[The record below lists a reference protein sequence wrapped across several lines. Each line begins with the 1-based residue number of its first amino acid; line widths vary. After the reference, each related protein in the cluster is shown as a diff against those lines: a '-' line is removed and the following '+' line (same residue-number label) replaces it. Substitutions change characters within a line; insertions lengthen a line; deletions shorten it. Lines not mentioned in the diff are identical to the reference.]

1 MGSKKPLSIVLI
13 STDYPPL
20 CTSMAVQMRDLARE
34 FALQGHNPIVIIPS
48 EKLEDSW
55 VTETQDGVIVLRLKS
70 MQLRHATY
78 YKRTIAEFALPFIM
92 LYRLLQS
99 PFRRMSIDLVAWYSP
114 TIFFGPLVWFIKHT
128 KGCKSYLILR
138 DIFPEWAVDLG
149 LIKKGPVF
157 WFFKKVTN
165 FQYLMADTIGVQTA
179 SNLVYMSK
187 WVKSKSH
194 NVEVLQNWQSPAQD
208 IGSAIQIERTVLR
221 GKKIFVYIGNM
232 GIAQGMDIFIDLA
245 DQFKNRNDI
254 GFLFVGRGSEVNR
267 LKFRTSEL
275 SLSNILFF
283 DEIDST
289 EMPGLLKQC
298 HVGLIALDPRHK
310 THNIP
315 GKFLT
320 YLLAGLPVLARIN
333 DDTDLKKL
341 ILEKGVGRVYVG
353 ENIME
358 FKIIAEE
365 MIDNSTLRKTMSM
378 QGHKLAKEMFSTE
391 KAVQQIIAS
400 VNIDYA

>member
-1 MGSKKPLSIVLI
+1 MALLPLVNTGMGSKKPLSIVLI

-55 VTETQDGVIVLRLKS
+55 ITETQDGVIVLRLKS
-70 MQLRHATY
+70 LKLRHATY
-78 YKRTIAEFALPFIM
+78 YKRTIAEFSLPFIM

-99 PFRRMSIDLVAWYSP
+99 PFRGMSIDLVAWYSP
-114 TIFFGPLVWFIKHT
+114 TIFFGPLVWYIKHT
-128 KGCKSYLILR
+128 KKCKSYLILR

-149 LIKKGPVF
+149 LIKKGLVF

-194 NVEVLQNWQSPAQD
+194 NVEVLQNWQSPTQD
-208 IGSAIQIERTVLR
+208 IGSAIQIERTVLS

-245 DQFKNRNDI
+245 DQFKK
-254 GFLFVGRGSEVNR
+254 G
-267 LKFRTSEL
+267 T
-275 SLSNILFF
+275 ILVF
-283 DEIDST
+283 
-289 EMPGLLKQC
+289 
-298 HVGLIALDPRHK
+298 
-310 THNIP
+310 
-315 GKFLT
+315 
-320 YLLAGLPVLARIN
+320 YL
-333 DDTDLKKL
+333 
-341 ILEKGVGRVYVG
+341 
-353 ENIME
+353 
-358 FKIIAEE
+358 
-365 MIDNSTLRKTMSM
+365 
-378 QGHKLAKEMFSTE
+378 
-391 KAVQQIIAS
+391 
-400 VNIDYA
+400 